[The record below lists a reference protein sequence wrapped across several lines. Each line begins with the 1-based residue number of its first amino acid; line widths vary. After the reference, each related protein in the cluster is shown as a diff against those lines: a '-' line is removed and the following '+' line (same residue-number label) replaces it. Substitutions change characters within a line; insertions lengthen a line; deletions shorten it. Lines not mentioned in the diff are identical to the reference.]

1 MKLKTYF
8 ATILLLS
15 ISTSSVLASHQADG
29 DGVAAIKTETGYL
42 IVWNQPEIHF
52 SLGVNGKDVRPMTR
66 PGTGSVAFNVDGV
79 VFQVQTVAIS
89 EFLKNAKKQKLSDQ
103 AILIAHRDWESQYLE
118 QTVGTKL
125 NVTTAPQQLSNG
137 NQALIWK
144 YDKPKTKGSEQMY
157 LTMVSG
163 TKCRNTERGRIG
175 KDYCERGSAIVA
187 EYNLDLES
195 KLAPNRCDEAAR
207 VDSLKRFSKT
217 GIGPTVGG

>member
-52 SLGVNGKDVRPMTR
+52 SLEVKGKDVRPMNR
-66 PGTGSVAFNVDGV
+66 PASGSVAFNVDGV

-89 EFLKNAKKQKLSDQ
+89 EFLKNARKQKLTDQ

-125 NVTTAPQQLSNG
+125 NVTTASQQLSNG
-137 NQALIWK
+137 SHALIWK

-157 LTMVSG
+157 LTTVSG
-163 TKCRNTERGRIG
+163 NNVVILNGVVSEKITGSVVQQLLLNTISTLRVSSRPIDVM
-175 KDYCERGSAIVA
+175 KLR
-187 EYNLDLES
+187 ES
-195 KLAPNRCDEAAR
+195 IR
-207 VDSLKRFSKT
+207 
-217 GIGPTVGG
+217 

>member
-1 MKLKTYF
+1 MKYVVTP
-8 ATILLLS
+8 LLLL
-15 ISTSSVLASHQADG
+15 ISTLNVLASRQADG

-137 NQALIWK
+137 SQALIWK

-163 TKCRNTERGRIG
+163 TNVVILNGVVSERITASVVQQLLLNTISTLRVSSRP
-175 KDYCERGSAIVA
+175 IVVIK
-187 EYNLDLES
+187 LRES
-195 KLAPNRCDEAAR
+195 IR
-207 VDSLKRFSKT
+207 
-217 GIGPTVGG
+217 

>member
-52 SLGVNGKDVRPMTR
+52 SLEVKGKDVRPMNR
-66 PGTGSVAFNVDGV
+66 PASGSVAFNVDGV

-89 EFLKNAKKQKLSDQ
+89 EFLKNAKKQKLTDQ

-125 NVTTAPQQLSNG
+125 NVTTASQQLSNG
-137 NQALIWK
+137 SHALIWK

-157 LTMVSG
+157 LTTVSG
-163 TKCRNTERGRIG
+163 NNVVILNGVVSEKITGSVVQQLLLNTISTLRVSSRPIDVM
-175 KDYCERGSAIVA
+175 KLR
-187 EYNLDLES
+187 ES
-195 KLAPNRCDEAAR
+195 IR
-207 VDSLKRFSKT
+207 
-217 GIGPTVGG
+217 